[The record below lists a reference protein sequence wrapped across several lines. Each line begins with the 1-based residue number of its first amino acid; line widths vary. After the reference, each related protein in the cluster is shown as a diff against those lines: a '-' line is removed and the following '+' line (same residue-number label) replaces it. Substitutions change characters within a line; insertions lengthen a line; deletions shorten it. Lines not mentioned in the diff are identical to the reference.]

1 MFLLFHFY
9 YYIIFN
15 TSLGTYIALSGN
27 IESQPTQLRIYQDKN
42 ISLGSPEF
50 PYQNLRQIGSGVLEL
65 WSDVRANKKKN
76 SDT

>member
-65 WSDVRANKKKN
+65 
-76 SDT
+76 